1 MEPYAFPLLIKQLL
15 VTPVAQRS
23 RKEIVYRDRVRYGY
37 PELIARIGRLGSALH
52 RMGVGQ
58 GSTVAVLDWDS
69 HRYLEC
75 YFAIP
80 MLGAILQTVN
90 VRLAPAA
97 IGLQAAARFRCAVG
111 RRTPSYRRHCRDR
124 CRRRGSDRRSVEG
137 RHQDGRR
144 MGVVAGT
151 GKHRLPASSRQ

>member
-1 MEPYAFPLLIKQLL
+1 MTQLRLLETVAAEAYDYPLLIRRLL
-15 VTPVAQRS
+15 PQAETTNE
-23 RKEIVYRDRVRYGY
+23 EIVSDGRRFRYAEFVERVH
-37 PELIARIGRLGSALH
+37 RLASGLSQL
-52 RMGVGQ
+52 GVQAGD
-58 GSTVAVLDWDS
+58 TVAVMDWDS

-97 IGLQAAARFRCAVG
+97 IGLLAAARFRCAVG

-144 MGVVAGT
+144 MGLVA
-151 GKHRLPASSRQ
+151 